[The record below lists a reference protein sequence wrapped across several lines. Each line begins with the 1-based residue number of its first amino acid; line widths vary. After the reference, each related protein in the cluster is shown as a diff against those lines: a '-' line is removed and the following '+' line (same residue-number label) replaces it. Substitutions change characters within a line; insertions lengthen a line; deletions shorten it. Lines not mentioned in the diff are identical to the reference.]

1 MIEEETL
8 SSPRRKVSRDDTFV
22 SGQRKKT
29 MRQRK
34 RSEISTKL
42 RRWKSLPARLAECPT
57 ACCEN
62 EVMLAQKL
70 NSVNFRQHSPGGE
83 HNPVGRRLVCRAA
96 SNAGVEYAVIRTA
109 IQENNRLDLLNTLNR
124 KHANINAL
132 GSDGLAAIHY
142 AAILGTRQIVEML
155 ICFGAKINLKSRD
168 GDYPLDLAVRA
179 GSFSVAQ
186 YLIERGACVDN
197 VINGTPPTKGKKMRK
212 NRSHTVSTMA

>member
-1 MIEEETL
+1 MPEEETT
-8 SSPRRKVSRDDTFV
+8 SNSRRKLSNDDTFV
-22 SGQRKKT
+22 PGQRKMT
-29 MRQRK
+29 IRQRK

-57 ACCEN
+57 TCCEN
-62 EVMLAQKL
+62 ELMHTHKL
-70 NSVNFRQHSPGGE
+70 NNLNFRQDEPRGAYHPA
-83 HNPVGRRLVCRAA
+83 GRRLVCRAA

-155 ICFGAKINLKSRD
+155 ICFGAKINLKSKD

-186 YLIERGACVDN
+186 YLIEKGACVDN

>member
-1 MIEEETL
+1 MQGEETI
-8 SSPRRKVSRDDTFV
+8 SSPRRKLSSDDTFV
-22 SGQRKKT
+22 PGQRKMT
-29 MRQRK
+29 IRQRK

-42 RRWKSLPARLAECPT
+42 RRWKSLPARLEECPT

-62 EVMLAQKL
+62 DVMHAHKL
-70 NSVNFRQHSPGGE
+70 NNVNFHQHSPGGE
-83 HNPVGRRLVCRAA
+83 NNPVGRRLVCRAA
-96 SNAGVEYAVIRTA
+96 SNAGVEYAIIRTA

-155 ICFGAKINLKSRD
+155 ICFGAKINLKSKD

-197 VINGTPPTKGKKMRK
+197 VINGTPPTKGKQMRK
-212 NRSHTVSTMA
+212 SRSHTVSTMA